1 MFMHAKR
8 LTNCPK
14 KHLELVIYLEKKEI
28 RQHNQRI
35 LKKGRVTA
43 KRFKLILFRKIAFK
57 QQQQISLRT
66 KL

>member
-14 KHLELVIYLEKKEI
+14 KHLELVIYLEKEI

-35 LKKGRVTA
+35 LKIKKGRVTA

-57 QQQQISLRT
+57 QQQISLRP